1 MNDTRVHI
9 TADGTASIN
18 DDSVTA
24 PADIDPTHAVLH
36 HLTLEAAGLGEP
48 LAAAITDDR
57 TGQHLRL
64 QVNPDGSTDLL
75 APGEP
80 LHHQPP
86 AAAPPQPHTPDPDP
100 FPAEHR
106 QALEAV
112 HAAGRAHDF
121 PTATRHADKLLQD
134 ITHTHGHHHPAT
146 LTTAQVRA
154 DLAWMSADFRYAA
167 ELWTF
172 IADTWAQTLGP
183 TSRQARFSIRQA
195 TASWRYT
202 PDTHARETG
211 PALLAA
217 LESIAPTPQADRAL
231 AAVRTRLAG
240 LSATAP
246 EVA

>member
-9 TADGTASIN
+9 AADGAASIN
-18 DDSVTA
+18 DDSVTI
-24 PADIDPTHAVLH
+24 PGDVDTTHAVLH

-57 TGQHLRL
+57 TGQQFRL
-64 QVNPDGSTDLL
+64 QINPDGSADLL

-80 LHHQPP
+80 LRHHPTVT
-86 AAAPPQPHTPDPDP
+86 PPQPHSADPDT

-106 QALEAV
+106 QALQAV
-112 HAAGRAHDF
+112 HTAGRAHDF
-121 PTATRHADKLLQD
+121 PTATSHADRLLQD
-134 ITHTHGHHHPAT
+134 ITHTHGHHHAAT

-154 DLAWMSADFRYAA
+154 DLAWMSADFRYAT

-172 IADTWAQTLGP
+172 IAEGWAQTLGP

-202 PDTHARETG
+202 PDSHARETG

-217 LESIAPTPQADRAL
+217 LEAIAPTPQADRAL
-231 AAVRTRLAG
+231 AAIRTRLAH
-240 LSATAP
+240 LDATPP
-246 EVA
+246 EVT